1 MIKIKNLTATSLDE
15 PLLDDINL
23 SISPGEVHLVT
34 GPKFSGKSALAHIIT
49 GHPGITIK
57 KGGVYWGRSKLN
69 NMPTEDRI
77 ALGIYISFQ
86 NPPDFDNLTNWELF
100 QSLFLIKNTDLDDA
114 RNQYDEY
121 CDLLGLSPGHGDKFI
136 IPELADS
143 SQAKKNELLFMMASS
158 PSFLIFD
165 EIDDGLNDDDIIA
178 LGAVIEAYLEDR
190 KTSCLIITRN
200 QLLMEVIK
208 PTHVHVMSDGKI
220 RLSGDSEVFKR
231 IIDDGCTEFS

>member
-15 PLLDDINL
+15 PLLDDVNL

-57 KGGVYWGRSKLN
+57 KGGVYWGRQKLN

-77 ALGIYISFQ
+77 AKGIYISFQ

-100 QSLFLIKNTDLDDA
+100 QNLFSIKNTDLGDA
-114 RNQYDEY
+114 RNQYNEY
-121 CDLLGLSPGHGDKFI
+121 CDLLDLAPSHGDTFI
-136 IPELADS
+136 IPELTVS
-143 SQAKKNELLFMMASS
+143 SQTKKNELLFMLASD

-165 EIDDGLNDDDIIA
+165 EIDEGLSDDEIIA
-178 LGAVIEAYLEDR
+178 FGEIIEAYLEDR
-190 KTSCLIITRN
+190 KKSCLIISRN

-220 RLSGDSEVFKR
+220 RLSGGSEVFKR